1 MKNANWA
8 ESGVPNVAGT
18 QPIKELG
25 RDLRLGHK
33 VTDSYKKA
41 VLKQA

>member
-8 ESGVPNVAGT
+8 ESGVLKVADT
-18 QPIKELG
+18 KPIKELG
-25 RDLRLGHK
+25 RHLRLGHK

-41 VLKQA
+41 VLKQT